1 MKERQ
6 NKLKELDEVNN
17 DFIFRKLKESWRN
30 ELLIIIYLWQKSIH
44 NLGLYP
50 I

>member
-30 ELLIIIYLWQKSIH
+30 ELLIIIYLWQKI
-44 NLGLYP
+44 LFT